1 MRGPC
6 NRMRTAGK
14 RGALYGRQRF
24 SFSGFPAGLLLSF
37 MQQLMAYFNFP
48 AGAYPVFFPE
58 QAGQRG
64 RQPVFINRID
74 L

>member
-1 MRGPC
+1 MRRTAGRVP
-6 NRMRTAGK
+6 TAGK
-14 RGALYGRQRF
+14 RGALYGRQKF
-24 SFSGFPAGLLLSF
+24 SFSGFPSGFLLSF

-48 AGAYPVFFPE
+48 AGAYPVFFPQ

-64 RQPVFINRID
+64 RQPF